1 MFYGVVEKNYDK
13 KSKTEKISFGV
24 KLYSLEI
31 FTKYQM

>member
-24 KLYSLEI
+24 KTI
-31 FTKYQM
+31 QFRNID